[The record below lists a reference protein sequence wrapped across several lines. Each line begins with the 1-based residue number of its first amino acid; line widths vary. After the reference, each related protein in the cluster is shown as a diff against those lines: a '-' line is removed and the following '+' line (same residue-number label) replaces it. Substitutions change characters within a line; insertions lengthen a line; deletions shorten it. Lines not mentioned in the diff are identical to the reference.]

1 MAIPGIEQAK
11 PFLDGIISQAKAG
24 AGKPLSGNYLNIF
37 RFLQIPDALIEQI
50 CQANG
55 LTTQQL
61 QEIGLDAPM
70 SQEQVLRNMLS
81 PYSCVGA
88 PPRSL
93 GRRLTAVICRTKG
106 CLTAWLRALR
116 ATRPTGRSTPARRR
130 TSSTPSVRALSAP
143 HQPCA

>member
-11 PFLDGIISQAKAG
+11 PFLDGIISQAKSG

-50 CQANG
+50 CQSNG

-88 PPRSL
+88 PSWSL
-93 GRRLTAVICRTKG
+93 ERRLTAAMRRMKG
-106 CLTAWLRALR
+106 CSTAWPRALR
-116 ATRPTGRSTPARRR
+116 ATSPTGRSTPARRR
-130 TSSTPSVRALSAP
+130 TSSTPDVRASSAP
-143 HQPCA
+143 HQSCA